1 MTYPKFEWKMNV
13 GNVITLAVLVL
24 GCSGPKTM
32 QATSTGD
39 VPEWFSNVPAN
50 PNYLYAAN
58 TAVSQDLQLAI
69 DKATTGARTEIGRQ
83 VEIKINALQKRFEEE
98 TGVGQD
104 AQLLQQFTQ
113 ANKNV
118 VSTSLSGTT
127 VKSKSQVKDGE
138 MWRAYVLVEY
148 PIGQANAE
156 LLKAIKANEQ
166 MFTRFRASE
175 TYKELDTEVQ
185 KFDTWKKTQETK

>member
-1 MTYPKFEWKMNV
+1 MRTV
-13 GNVITLAVLVL
+13 TLLLAVALLAVLVL

>member
-1 MTYPKFEWKMNV
+1 MRTLTLF
-13 GNVITLAVLVL
+13 LAVALLAIFAL

-39 VPEWFSNVPAN
+39 VPEWFSNVPVN

-83 VEIKINALQKRFEEE
+83 VEIKVNALQKRFEEE

-127 VKSKSQVKDGE
+127 VKTKSQVKDGD

-166 MFTRFRASE
+166 MMTRFRASE

-185 KFDTWKKTQETK
+185 KFDAFKKAQETK